1 MSSKMVFAAVMFVTL
16 CVFIVPNCAMRLP
29 NAYLLPADNVF
40 VPGFSE
46 VKRFRSEPIR
56 FGKRAPFR
64 EPVRFGKRSWPS
76 AYDQEFL
83 SFDGTK

>member
-1 MSSKMVFAAVMFVTL
+1 
-16 CVFIVPNCAMRLP
+16 MRLP

-56 FGKRAPFR
+56 FGKRAFR
-64 EPVRFGKRSWPS
+64 EPVRFGKRSWYP
-76 AYDQEFL
+76 AYNQNLASLE
-83 SFDGTK
+83 

>member
-1 MSSKMVFAAVMFVTL
+1 MSSKMVFAAVMFATL
-16 CVFIVPNCAMRLP
+16 CLFIEPNFAMRFP
-29 NAYLLPADNVF
+29 NAYLLP
-40 VPGFSE
+40 VPNFSNE

-76 AYDQEFL
+76 ANDQEYVT
-83 SFDGTK
+83 FDGINK

>member
-1 MSSKMVFAAVMFVTL
+1 MSSKMVFAAFVFVIV

-29 NAYLLPADNVF
+29 GAYLLPADNVF
-40 VPGFSE
+40 PRFSE
-46 VKRFRSEPIR
+46 AKRFRSEPIR

>member
-16 CVFIVPNCAMRLP
+16 CLFIEPNFAMRLP
-29 NAYLLPADNVF
+29 GAYLLPTDNLF
-40 VPGFSE
+40 LPRLSE

-76 AYDQEFL
+76 AYDQEYVT
-83 SFDGTK
+83 FDETK